1 VDLGNYHDDAILN
14 VRERHHII
22 SMMASMI
29 HGMDVYVYVRAD
41 EVYLNLYGSIGG
53 YRLLAAILLKV
64 FMNSIDSTIVKM
76 FSFQPVE
83 SFR

>member
-1 VDLGNYHDDAILN
+1 
-14 VRERHHII
+14 
-22 SMMASMI
+22 
-29 HGMDVYVYVRAD
+29 VYVYVRAD